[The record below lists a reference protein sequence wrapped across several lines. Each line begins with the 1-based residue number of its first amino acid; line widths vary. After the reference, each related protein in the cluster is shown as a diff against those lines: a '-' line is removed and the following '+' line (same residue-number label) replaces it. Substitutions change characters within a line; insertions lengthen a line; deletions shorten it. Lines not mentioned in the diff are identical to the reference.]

1 MISFIGAGKVGTAL
15 GLYFKQKGFEVG
27 GYYSRTYQ
35 HALNASELTESKAYS
50 NINELMSN
58 STMVWIT
65 VSDDAL
71 LLLANEISK
80 LDIPKQIKAF
90 VHTSGV
96 HSSQILQPIKDAG
109 FSIYC
114 AHPLMAFG
122 KPVDSAEQLKNTY
135 FSLDTQIDDLR
146 ANDDTYLT
154 RFFDKMGNS
163 TLQIHADKKELYHC
177 AATVLSNY
185 MVTLLNLSYE
195 MFAESGM
202 SKAEIKKATEPLL
215 KSTLKNIAENEE
227 MSNAL
232 TGPIKRGDMT
242 TIAKHLKALENHMPD
257 KISLYKE
264 LGKETMKMIQDNRL
278 KDILQ

>member
-1 MISFIGAGKVGTAL
+1 MISFIGAGKVGLAL
-15 GLYFKQKGFEVG
+15 GLYFKQKGLKSG
-27 GYYSRTYQ
+27 GYYSRTYK
-35 HALNASELTESKAYS
+35 HAEIAANKTDSKAFAS
-50 NINELMSN
+50 IEALMER

-65 VSDDAL
+65 ASDDAL
-71 LLLANEISK
+71 SLLADQIAQ
-80 LDIPKQIKAF
+80 LDIPQQIEAF

-122 KPVDSAEQLKNTY
+122 EPADSSEQLKNTY

-264 LGKETMKMIQDNRL
+264 LGRETMTMIQDNRL